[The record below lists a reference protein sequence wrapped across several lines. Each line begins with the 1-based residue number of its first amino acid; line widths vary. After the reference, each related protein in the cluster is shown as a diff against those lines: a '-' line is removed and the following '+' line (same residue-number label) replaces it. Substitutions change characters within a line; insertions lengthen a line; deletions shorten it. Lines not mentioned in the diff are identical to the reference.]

1 MTIVQQIY
9 RENVNI
15 TDLELA
21 EEIIKHPALTSL
33 DLWLLPQYPFDQW
46 RRKYDYPKLL
56 QNIKNHQLDFTTW
69 MAEQGITDDHLLNGY
84 FSDFFE
90 NKPLSD
96 KKKRFLIKVSYKGK
110 ETIQSWHSYNGET
123 STEGDG
129 EPVLY
134 EFIKEYIS
142 YYDWK
147 LLRGEQ
153 FNFINAFHRYDQ
165 NTPHEIVY
173 LNNSL
178 ELLKMG
184 GTELPTNS
192 VGILLRAKKLE
203 FINLS
208 SLILKGTVYFGSM
221 GSLSFEHCAVDNLR
235 CNELD
240 MPLLD
245 FQNSSI
251 RNIQIRNSYVRQWL
265 FVSCETTGNIIDSK
279 LSSIRIQGGQFNPA
293 FSNSE
298 IGEIEVQYEGVVCDS
313 NFDKTYRSLAKCAK
327 ESGNNDL
334 YRRLKIREYDF
345 LRFKSKGFSKFLKTL
360 DKVYWGYGQRPTK
373 LIYTSLITIILFGFL
388 YSFFPNNFINQQLS
402 NMPYWQVL
410 YNAQYYSV
418 ITFTTLGYGDICPS
432 GIMKSFAALEAI
444 FGTITVG
451 FLVAG
456 LAKTE

>member
-9 RENVNI
+9 SENINI

-21 EEIIKHPALTSL
+21 EEIIKHKELTSL
-33 DLWLLPQYPFDQW
+33 DLWLLPQYPFDKW
-46 RRKYDYPKLL
+46 RRKYDYPKIL
-56 QNIKNHQLDFTTW
+56 QNIKTHQPDFTTW
-69 MAEQGITDDHLLNGY
+69 MADQGITDDDLLNGY

-90 NKPLSD
+90 NKPRSD
-96 KKKRFLIKVSYKGK
+96 KKKRYLIQVSYKGK
-110 ETIQSWHSYNGET
+110 ITLQSWYSYSGEK
-123 STEGDG
+123 SAEGDG

-134 EFIKEYIS
+134 DFIKEYIS

-147 LLRGEQ
+147 LSKGEQ
-153 FNFINAFHRYDQ
+153 FNFINTFHRYDQ
-165 NTPHEIVY
+165 NSPNEIVF
-173 LNNSL
+173 LNNTL
-178 ELLKMG
+178 ELMKMG
-184 GTELPTNS
+184 GAELPTNS

-221 GSLSFEHCAVDNLR
+221 GNLSFEHCAVDNLI

-279 LSSIRIQGGQFNPA
+279 LSSIRIHGGQFNPA
-293 FSNSE
+293 FTNSE
-298 IGEIEVQYEGVVCDS
+298 IGEIEVQYEGLICDN

-334 YRRLKIREYDF
+334 YSKLKIREYDF
-345 LRFKSKGFSKFLKTL
+345 IRFKSKGLSKFLKTL
-360 DKVYWGYGQRPTK
+360 DKIYWGYGQRPTR
-373 LIYTSLITIILFGFL
+373 LIYTTLITIILFGFL
-388 YSFFPNNFINQQLS
+388 YSLFPNNFIDQQLS
-402 NMPYWQVL
+402 NKPYWQIL
-410 YNAQYYSV
+410 YNAQYFSV
-418 ITFTTLGYGDICPS
+418 QTFTTLGFGDICPT
-432 GIMKSFAALEAI
+432 GIVKSFAAFEAL
-444 FGTITVG
+444 FGTITMG